1 MNKAVLCIAG
11 IVMLALTGCALTA
24 NQRDASMLFA
34 KAASDIG
41 DFSSGELNHFRTA
54 TIDMNSMDIAMG
66 GKARP
71 NNIDSAQ
78 NPEYIIP
85 RVKAAQALGDY
96 GRLLLMLVNDSQEVE
111 LKQASDNFV
120 NSFKSL
126 KIANKQLNDAQLQG
140 LGQAVQAIG
149 SMWVEAEK
157 AKVLK
162 RIVPEVD
169 KDIGKLCD
177 LLNDDFTVS
186 GLNLAADFDAT
197 IRRLKNDSEG
207 VLDLPQPSAADRQL
221 AVDGIKRALEEGD
234 RLNRITKQA
243 AVTVTSIK
251 TAHTELKD
259 ALENDTPSKADITNL
274 GQEINNL
281 RTAVNALSRSH

>member
-1 MNKAVLCIAG
+1 
-11 IVMLALTGCALTA
+11 
-24 NQRDASMLFA
+24 
-34 KAASDIG
+34 
-41 DFSSGELNHFRTA
+41 
-54 TIDMNSMDIAMG
+54 
-66 GKARP
+66 
-71 NNIDSAQ
+71 
-78 NPEYIIP
+78 
-85 RVKAAQALGDY
+85 
-96 GRLLLMLVNDSQEVE
+96 MLVNDSQEVE

-126 KIANKQLNDAQLQG
+126 KIANKQLNDTQLQG

-207 VLDLPQPSAADRQL
+207 ILDHPQASAADR
-221 AVDGIKRALEEGD
+221 
-234 RLNRITKQA
+234 
-243 AVTVTSIK
+243 
-251 TAHTELKD
+251 
-259 ALENDTPSKADITNL
+259 
-274 GQEINNL
+274 
-281 RTAVNALSRSH
+281 